1 MATYCSKCGTVL
13 SLEQSCDQCTQSNAV
28 NAGTDVNVAASVQ
41 AARWTTT
48 CDTLYGSHKTAVA
61 VSVLVMLAFVVGA
74 GAWFHHVAGVN
85 AIRQTADPAAVR
97 AGASPGSASVLPA
110 TSTRPPPLSPASPVA
125 ETKAITTAIGIL
137 SSDSDNEGAPL
148 AEKAAANE
156 VAGKTRVCSA
166 VSKQEMEQILGRE
179 IQEIVATETTCQYR
193 TNADHAVEIESTW
206 KGGREAMAAAR
217 IYNAGLFASI
227 PNLGDETWFQA
238 AGIMHVRKGDIYIVI
253 NARAYR
259 NSRDVEMKI
268 AQRFLEKRYTIWDS
282 R

>member
-1 MATYCSKCGTVL
+1 MATYCGKCGTAL
-13 SLEQSCDQCTQSNAV
+13 SLEQSCDQCTQSNVV
-28 NAGTDVNVAASVQ
+28 NTGTDVNVAASVQ

-48 CDTLYGSHKTAVA
+48 CEMLYGSHKTAVA
-61 VSVLVMLAFVVGA
+61 VSVLMLVFAVGG
-74 GAWFHHVAGVN
+74 GAWYHHVAGVN
-85 AIRQTADPAAVR
+85 AILRQTSNPAAVR

-137 SSDSDNEGAPL
+137 SSDPDNEGAPL

-166 VSKQEMEQILGRE
+166 VSKQEMEHILGRE

-227 PNLGDETWFQA
+227 PNLGDEAWFQA
-238 AGIMHVRKGDIYIVI
+238 AGITHVRKGDIYIVI

-268 AQRFLEKRYTIWDS
+268 AGRFSGKQYTIWNP